1 MTPSKSSKGITY
13 HKPLGGNM
21 FVKYAAHLKEVS
33 MSKKTEVKVE
43 VEKTDDNDIITKQ
56 SEVYVWNDTVFTS
69 YKSALAASKKEKI
82 ISLLIEKQ
90 YPCSAGYT
98 EAQRKQ
104 YMSQWSNNQL
114 GYSVNVKYVLD
125 VFTEIL
131 AE

>member
-1 MTPSKSSKGITY
+1 MTPSKSSEGIAY

-33 MSKKTEVKVE
+33 MSKKTEVTIE
-43 VEKTDDNDIITKQ
+43 EAKTDDNGIITKQ
-56 SEVYVWNDTVFTS
+56 SEVYVWNDTVFAS
-69 YKSALAASKKEKI
+69 YKSALDASKKDKI

-90 YPCSAGYT
+90 YPRSAGYT